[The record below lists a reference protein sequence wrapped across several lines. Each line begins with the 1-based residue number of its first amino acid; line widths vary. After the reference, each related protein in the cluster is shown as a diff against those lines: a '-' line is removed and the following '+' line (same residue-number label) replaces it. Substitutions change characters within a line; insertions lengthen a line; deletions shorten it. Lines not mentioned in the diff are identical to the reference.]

1 MRTVLSFQ
9 PRGPKIEMGW
19 KFLLATLLA
28 FGLATT
34 GEPITRAAEVEFLDG
49 QVKGAFDTTISVGVS
64 VRVEDRDDALIGIG
78 NGGTA
83 TSLNVDDGNLNYK
96 AGDITSAASK
106 VIHELELQWGNFGF
120 FGRAFYFYDVLVTD
134 TERTKLS
141 ETAEGRSVRDITLL
155 DAYGVG
161 NFEVR
166 GSPVTVRL
174 GNQVI
179 SWGESTF
186 IQNSI
191 NTINPVDVSK
201 LRVAGAEL
209 REALLP
215 VPALDVSIG
224 LTDTVSVEAFYQV
237 GWRRTELDPKGTFFS
252 NNDFISPGGTF
263 VIVGGGGKFSDNPP
277 TATTFTP
284 RAGDRNARD
293 FGEFGVAFRYFE
305 PALYDTE
312 FGLYY
317 IHYHSRLPLISAT
330 ASAQSPIDARYF
342 TEYPDDIDLLGAS
355 FNSELGATGYAL
367 QGEISYRFDQ
377 PLQIDD
383 QEILVAALDFCGRTG
398 PGGGIRASQLDKDGD
413 TIGCGFE
420 PDEDVTGFRTKDV
433 LQVQG
438 TVTKIIGPTFGVDQ
452 IVLLG
457 EAGLTW
463 VPDLESKGVLRYD
476 GPGTFNSGDAGTAA
490 ATPVPTQLD
499 GFADDT
505 SWGYRLLG
513 RLVFNNAIGP
523 VSLEPQI
530 AFAHDVHGTTPSPVA
545 NFVEDR
551 KTVTLS
557 LKATYLNTWQGR
569 ISYTNFFGAGSFN
582 LRNDRDFV
590 STVISYS
597 F

>member
-1 MRTVLSFQ
+1 MRMVLRCRPHGLKFDL
-9 PRGPKIEMGW
+9 GW
-19 KFLLATLLA
+19 KFILATVVA
-28 FGLATT
+28 FGLTST
-34 GEPITRAAEVEFLDG
+34 GDRIKLAAEVEFLDG
-49 QVKGAFDTTISVGVS
+49 QVTGAFDTTISLGVS

-96 AGDITSAASK
+96 AGDITSAAGK
-106 VIHELELQWGNFGF
+106 VTHELELQWRNFEF
-120 FGRAFYFYDVLVTD
+120 FGRGFYFYDVLITD

-141 ETAEGRSVRDITLL
+141 ETAEGRSVRDIKLL

-191 NTINPVDVSK
+191 NTINPIDVSK
-201 LRVAGAEL
+201 LRVAGAQL

-215 VPALDVSIG
+215 VPALNVNIG
-224 LTDTVSVEAFYQV
+224 LTDEISVESFYQV
-237 GWRRTELDPKGTFFS
+237 GWRRTELDPRGTFFS
-252 NNDFISPGGTF
+252 TDDATSPGGTF
-263 VIVGGGGKFSDNPP
+263 TVVTGAGTSPDNPP
-277 TATTFTP
+277 TAGTFIP
-284 RAGDRNARD
+284 RTGDRNARD
-293 FGEFGVAFRYFE
+293 FGEFGVAVRYFA
-305 PALYDTE
+305 PALNNAE

-317 IHYHSRLPLISAT
+317 IHYHSRLPLVSAIRAIETGKPAT
-330 ASAQSPIDARYF
+330 AFFF

-355 FNSELGATGYAL
+355 FNTELGTTGYAL

-377 PLQIDD
+377 PLQVDKS
-383 QEILVAALDFCGRTG
+383 EILVAGLNLCGV
-398 PGGGIRASQLDKDGD
+398 GGRSSQLDKNGAAA
-413 TIGCGFE
+413 GCGFAAG
-420 PDEDVTGFRTKDV
+420 EDIHGFRTKEV

-438 TVTKIIGPTFGVDQ
+438 TVTKIIGPTFGANQ

-463 VPDLESKGVLRYD
+463 VPDLEAKSVLRYD

-490 ATPVPTQLD
+490 AGGVTTQVE

-505 SWGYRLLG
+505 SWGYRLVG
-513 RLVFNNAIGP
+513 RLLFNNAIGP
-523 VSLEPQI
+523 VNLEPQI

-557 LKATYLNTWQGR
+557 LKATYLNNWQGR
-569 ISYTNFFGAGSFN
+569 ISYTNFSGAGAFN

-590 STVISYS
+590 STVVSYA